1 MKRFA
6 VALALG
12 MFAMASAALA
22 QNMPNNDSNT
32 FVVTEANGTVLRYH
46 FNSDGTWDALTPDG
60 QTVSGTYTATA
71 DQICLTAAGAA
82 QPTCAENHPD
92 KRVGDT
98 WTQAGTDGSQISVS
112 LVAGR
117 P

>member
-1 MKRFA
+1 MKKLA

-12 MFAMASAALA
+12 VISMAGAALA
-22 QNMPNNDSNT
+22 QPAPNNDNNT

-60 QTVSGTYTATA
+60 NTVNGTFAING
-71 DQICLTAAGAA
+71 DQVCMTAAGQTEAA
-82 QPTCAENHPD
+82 CVQNNTG
-92 KRVGDT
+92 KQVGDT
-98 WTQAGTDGSQISVS
+98 WTQAGSDGSQVSIS

>member
-1 MKRFA
+1 MKKFA

-12 MFAMASAALA
+12 ALSMAGAAWA
-22 QNMPNNDSNT
+22 QNAPNNDNNT

-46 FNSDGTWDALTPDG
+46 FNSDGTWDVLTPDG
-60 QTVSGTYTATA
+60 QTVNGTFAIQG
-71 DQICLTAAGAA
+71 DQVCMTRAGQSEAACVQNNTGK
-82 QPTCAENHPD
+82 Q
-92 KRVGDT
+92 VGDT
-98 WTQAGTDGSQISVS
+98 WTQAGSDGSQVSIS

>member
-1 MKRFA
+1 MRKLA

-12 MFAMASAALA
+12 VMAAAGVASAETA
-22 QNMPNNDSNT
+22 PNNDNNT

-46 FNSDGTWDALTPDG
+46 FNSDGTWDVLTPDG
-60 QTVSGTYTATA
+60 QSVNGTFTINGDQVCMTATG
-71 DQICLTAAGAA
+71 QA
-82 QPTCAENHPD
+82 QPTCVQNNTG
-92 KRVGDT
+92 KQVGDT
-98 WTQAGTDGSQISVS
+98 WTQAGSDGSQISVS